1 MSDAPTDATLLAL
14 LAWAGDELARA
25 GVESPEVDARWLII
39 DVAGVDPRRSPATIL
54 DAPAAAR
61 LVAAVE
67 RRMAREP
74 LQLIVGETAFRSLVL
89 VCRPGVFIPRPET
102 EVLAGLAIDALRE
115 RAAHGERAGRGT
127 RPVLMEPCC
136 GTGAIALAVA
146 SEIAGA
152 EVLAADIDPE
162 SVALAAA
169 NRDRLTAA
177 GQLHSDV
184 VIARGD
190 LLDAFA
196 ASHMGHVDVIVANP
210 PYLPNADA
218 ASLPPEVGAHDPT
231 AALFGGLDGHEVVDA
246 LIALA
251 PAWLA
256 PGGHLLLELDVRR
269 GVDACDRAQGAGLVD
284 VALRRD
290 LTGAARFLVAR
301 RAAATP

>member
-1 MSDAPTDATLLAL
+1 VSDAPVDATLSAA
-14 LAWAGDELARA
+14 LAWASDELARA
-25 GVESPEVDARWLII
+25 GVESPEVDARWLIV
-39 DVAGVDPRRSPATIL
+39 DAAGVDPRRSPATIL
-54 DAPAAAR
+54 DAPATAR
-61 LVAAVE
+61 LVVAVG
-67 RRMAREP
+67 RRAAREP

-102 EVLAGLAIDALRE
+102 EVLAGLAVDALRE

-127 RPVLMEPCC
+127 RPVLIEPCC

-152 EVLAADIDPE
+152 EVFAADIDPE
-162 SVALAAA
+162 AVALAAA
-169 NRDRLTAA
+169 NRDLLAAA
-177 GQLHSDV
+177 GELHSDV

-190 LLDAFA
+190 LLEAFA

-210 PYLPNADA
+210 PYLPSADA
-218 ASLPPEVGAHDPT
+218 ASLPPEVGAHDPA
-231 AALFGGLDGHEVVDA
+231 AALFGGPGGHEVVDA
-246 LIALA
+246 LISLA
-251 PAWLA
+251 PTWLA
-256 PGGHLLLELDVRR
+256 PGGHLLLELDVRH
-269 GVDACDRAQGAGLVD
+269 GGDARDRALGAGLVD